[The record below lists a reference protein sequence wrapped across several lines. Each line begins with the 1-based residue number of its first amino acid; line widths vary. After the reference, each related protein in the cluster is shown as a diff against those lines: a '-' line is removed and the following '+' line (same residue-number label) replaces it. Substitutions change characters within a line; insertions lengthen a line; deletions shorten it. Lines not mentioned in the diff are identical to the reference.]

1 VFSSP
6 AAASSFPSLMLCMTA
21 CLPPRPTL
29 FPYTTLFRSRQCD
42 EQRMLAF
49 SRIGPSRGALLPRG
63 APRSAAN
70 SASTSRRDSAREFTI
85 CVIEDANSAHESRNR
100 IDFRAIVHLDV
111 ILSIVRQQ
119 LHGVPAL

>member
-1 VFSSP
+1 
-6 AAASSFPSLMLCMTA
+6 
-21 CLPPRPTL
+21 
-29 FPYTTLFRSRQCD
+29 
-42 EQRMLAF
+42 
-49 SRIGPSRGALLPRG
+49 RGALLPRG

-100 IDFRAIVHLDV
+100 TDFRAIVHLDV

-119 LHGVPAL
+119 LHRVPAFCSACDTGRKSSSPDVTLVISTSNYVVRPE